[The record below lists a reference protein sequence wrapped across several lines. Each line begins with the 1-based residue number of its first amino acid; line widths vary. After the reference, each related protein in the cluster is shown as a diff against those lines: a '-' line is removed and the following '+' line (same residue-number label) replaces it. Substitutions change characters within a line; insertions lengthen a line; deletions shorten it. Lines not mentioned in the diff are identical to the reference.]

1 MMKKE
6 THFHL
11 LHYLV
16 LIIILFFA
24 IVLFFLLAGNAQ
36 YQFRLAVLTS
46 FAYFLWGIIHHHL
59 EGDLHPKIMVEY
71 LLIAALAIIL
81 LKGAI
86 YR

>member
-1 MMKKE
+1 MDKD

-16 LIIILFFA
+16 LVIFLLLA
-24 IVLFFLLAGNAQ
+24 VVLFFLSAGNNQ
-36 YQFRLAVLTS
+36 LQFKIGIATS
-46 FAYFLWGIIHHHL
+46 ITYFIWGIVHHRL

-71 LLIAALAIIL
+71 LLIALLAMFL

-86 YR
+86 FR